1 MRIEL
6 TLNGAPRIVEAEPMA
21 RLLDV
26 LRRDLGLTGSKEGC
40 GEGECGACTVLLD
53 GAPVCSCLVPMAQ
66 LAGRNVTTVEGI
78 AEGPRREQIERFQR
92 VFVGEGA
99 AQCGA
104 CTPGMIV
111 TLAALLE
118 KNPRPTRADIR
129 DFASGTLCRCTGY
142 ERIFRAVEVMTG
154 QRPPEGTGE

>member
-1 MRIEL
+1 MKTEF
-6 TLNGAPRIVEAEPMA
+6 TLNDRATTVDTPPMA

-26 LRRDLGLTGSKEGC
+26 LRRDLGLTGPKEGC

-53 GAPVCSCLVPMAQ
+53 GAPVCSCLVPMIQ
-66 LAGRNVTTVEGI
+66 LAGRTVTTVEGI
-78 AEGPRREQIERFQR
+78 ASGPRREAVERFQR
-92 VFVGEGA
+92 VFVAEGA

-111 TLAALLE
+111 TLAALLDRNE
-118 KNPRPTRADIR
+118 RPSRDDIR
-129 DFASGTLCRCTGY
+129 ELASGTLCRCTGY

-154 QRPPEGTGE
+154 QREAEGE